1 MANKVLPN
9 FALLRVLAHFVQK
22 PISSGDHARL
32 NQNATNKRNTIMR
45 MRIRERFA
53 AATIAAIGI
62 LTTGS
67 LQAEPLRVGYSDW
80 PGWVAW
86 EIALEKG
93 WFEEAGVD
101 IQFFWMDYVA
111 SMDSYV
117 AGNLDGV
124 CMTNGDAL
132 VTGATGKPSVA
143 IIINDYSNGN
153 DMLIARP
160 GIASVK
166 DLKGKKIGLE
176 EGFVSHLFAI
186 KALEMNGLSADDVEI
201 VNTPTNETP
210 QVLASGAVDA
220 ISAWQPSSGQALKTV
235 SGATALF
242 TSKDVPGIIYDLLY
256 VSAESLEENRDEW
269 AKVVGVWYRVVE
281 FINDEAHFDEA
292 LQILAKRV
300 SLKPEEYEPFFE
312 GTYIL
317 SLQES
322 IESWKKTDELS
333 SIFGSSELVN
343 TFNVEYGVYDERV
356 DVAKYLDPSL
366 TLEYAESLNP

>member
-1 MANKVLPN
+1 
-9 FALLRVLAHFVQK
+9 
-22 PISSGDHARL
+22 
-32 NQNATNKRNTIMR
+32 MR
-45 MRIRERFA
+45 MRIRERFV

-67 LQAEPLRVGYSDW
+67 LEAGPLRVGYSDW